1 MSRRG
6 RALVAAT
13 LVALL
18 VAAVA
23 TAAPTKRHAIP
34 TAGAS
39 IATPSSW
46 KALDARIVTNPKVL
60 KAFVD
65 QNPALRPFISQMSGP
80 GSVIKLMVFDLKVTN
95 GFATNVN
102 VVVSG
107 GTSGVTLAQIA
118 AVYANQL
125 KTVLPTLKS
134 PVKTRIVSL
143 PAGKALRAGY
153 RVGFTIGGRT
163 VVVQTLQYLLLHA
176 GQTIVVTF
184 STLPAQAAA
193 RATTFTAIARSLR
206 FG

>member
-1 MSRRG
+1 MSRRV
-6 RALVAAT
+6 RALVAAA
-13 LVALL
+13 LIALL

-65 QNPALRPFISQMSGP
+65 QNPALRPFISQISGP

-102 VVVSG
+102 VVVSA
-107 GTSGVTLAQIA
+107 TPGVTLAQIA
-118 AVYANQL
+118 SVYANQL

-134 PVKTRIVSL
+134 AVTTRIVSL
-143 PAGKALRAGY
+143 PSGKALRAGY
-153 RVGFTIGGRT
+153 RVGFAIGGRT

-176 GQTIVVTF
+176 GKTIVVTF
-184 STLPAQAAA
+184 STLPAHAAA